1 MNPHPNPNP
10 NPNPNPDQALAA
22 LLSLTLPLFVGCM
35 WVASEGPADAAAQ
48 ELSRL
53 AHAAVVAL
61 AKRATLEFKQAVSAF
76 DAPTKARVLT
86 LTLAL
91 TLTLI
96 PDPNPKP

>member
-1 MNPHPNPNP
+1 MNPHPHPNPNP
-10 NPNPNPDQALAA
+10 NPSTNPDQALAA

-35 WVASEGPADAAAQ
+35 WVAAEGPADAAAQ

-76 DAPTKARVLT
+76 DAPTKARVLP
-86 LTLAL
+86 L

>member
-1 MNPHPNPNP
+1 MLLLACTAAPAE
-10 NPNPNPDQALAA
+10 ALAA
-22 LLSLTLPLFVGCM
+22 LLSLSLPLFVGCM

-76 DAPTKARVLT
+76 DAPTKARVLPLT
-86 LTLAL
+86 LTPTLAL
-91 TLTLI
+91 N
-96 PDPNPKP
+96 PNP